1 MVLTICWG
9 LTLPYDQ
16 QALLS
21 KEAPQQ
27 KRAWPALHLVFPA
40 LPLLSSPLLSF
51 LCDTARGETWL
62 WPSTAKPFASQ
73 TGSTSTYL
81 TLNHMNYASL
91 CIIRRISGRHKHS
104 CTKERCIFDFL
115 CEVYRPTHVWCGEK
129 ALSWEKKKPETWNL
143 FCFTL
148 MLSRHWILKTY
159 FAMISWKTVLAY
171 FQYNQD
177 TNWIKNIK

>member
-129 ALSWEKKKPETWNL
+129 ALSWEKKKTRDMKFVLLHINAVTTLNTENL
-143 FCFTL
+143 FCYD
-148 MLSRHWILKTY
+148 ILKNCVSLFSIQPGY
-159 FAMISWKTVLAY
+159 KL
-171 FQYNQD
+171 NQ
-177 TNWIKNIK
+177 KY